1 MTIQT
6 LSEWLRCPSCF
17 ASPLEALPPLQL
29 RCPNGHS
36 FDANKRGYL
45 TALGPASARLR
56 GDDAAMLD
64 ARDLVHDAG
73 FFDPLKRELA
83 AVLRDAALAPE
94 PRVLDAGCGTGHY
107 TALALEALLGA
118 TEQDPRVLAMDLS
131 PAAVART
138 VRRRPESVD
147 GLVADTWQPLP
158 VRDSSVD
165 VILDVFAPRNAS
177 EFHRIL
183 RPGGLLL
190 VVVPRPEH
198 LQELRTDGR
207 VLTIPEGK
215 AAVLVEELAPRFALR
230 TARSVDARFALD
242 QDAAADDRLAAAIV
256 AMGPSAHHRTAEPA
270 AGSQRLPEAITLA
283 VDLLVFETVGDA
295 ADADSVGE
303 PARK

>member
-45 TALGPASARLR
+45 TAIGAPSAGLR

-64 ARDLVHDAG
+64 ARDLVHDTG
-73 FFDPLKRELA
+73 FFDPLKHELTS
-83 AVLRDAALAPE
+83 VLRGSALGPA

-107 TALALEALLGA
+107 TTLALEALSGSND
-118 TEQDPRVLAMDLS
+118 TMPRVLAMDLS
-131 PAAVART
+131 PAAVVRT
-138 VRRRPESVD
+138 VRRRPDSVD

-158 VRDSSVD
+158 VRDASID
-165 VILDVFAPRNAS
+165 VVLDVFAPRNAR
-177 EFHRIL
+177 EFQRIL

-198 LQELRTDGR
+198 LRELRTDGR

-215 AAVLVEELAPRFALR
+215 AAALVDELAPSFALR
-230 TARSVDARFALD
+230 TARSVDARFVLD
-242 QDAAADDRLAAAIV
+242 QDAAADGALAAAII
-256 AMGPSAHHRTAEPA
+256 AMGPSAHHRAAEPG
-270 AGSQRLPEAITLA
+270 AGAQELPDAITLA
-283 VDLLVFETVGDA
+283 VDLLVFEAVGDDAGAGA
-295 ADADSVGE
+295 ARE
-303 PARK
+303 